1 MQIRQPTANR
11 ANRVADSCDFPD
23 VVFSSV
29 ALLQRQPFACAQKW
43 AFRRTL
49 CGALLPGLQPFRM
62 NA

>member
-1 MQIRQPTANR
+1 MQIRQPTADR
-11 ANRVADSCDFPD
+11 VSRVADSCDFPD
-23 VVFSSV
+23 AVFSSV
-29 ALLQRQPFACAQKW
+29 ALLQRQPFAYAQKW

>member
-1 MQIRQPTANR
+1 MQIRQPTVNR
-11 ANRVADSCDFPD
+11 AKRVADSCDFPD
-23 VVFSSV
+23 AVFSSA
-29 ALLQRQPFACAQKW
+29 ALLQRQPFAYAQKW